1 MNASVLANGLI
12 FYFCFI
18 IALSFHEFAHAW
30 VASRCGDNTAKA
42 LGRLTITPLAHID
55 PLGTV
60 ILPLLMIFLPAMGPA
75 GSTLSSFIIG
85 WAKPVPVDPRNY
97 RRGVSDDNLVSVAG
111 PISNLILAFITLMFY
126 KMITVGFVQDQS
138 FVDGFSQFLLNLV
151 YINILLAW
159 FNMIPIPPLDGSHL
173 LKNIVRM
180 SSQTYFWLSQWGIW
194 ILIFALNFPP
204 LRAPLRQL
212 LVVLISGTIKVMAL
226 ILRL

>member
-30 VASRCGDNTAKA
+30 MASRCGDNTAKA
-42 LGRLTITPLAHID
+42 LGRLTINPLAHID

-60 ILPLLMIFLPAMGPA
+60 ILPLLMIFLPAMGPV
-75 GSTLSSFIIG
+75 GSSLSSFVIG

-97 RRGVSDDNLVSVAG
+97 RRGTRDDNLVSVAG
-111 PISNLILAFITLMFY
+111 PLSNLLLAFITLIFY
-126 KMITVGFVQDQS
+126 KIITAGFAQDQS
-138 FVDGFSQFLLNLV
+138 FTDGFSQFLLKLV
-151 YINILLAW
+151 HINILLAW

-173 LKNIVRM
+173 LKNFTRM
-180 SSQTYFWLSQWGIW
+180 SHQTYFWLSQWGIW
-194 ILIFALNFPP
+194 ILIFALNFTP
-204 LRAPLRQL
+204 LRKL
-212 LVVLISGTIKVMAL
+212 LVALILGTVKVMAL

>member
-42 LGRLTITPLAHID
+42 LGRLTINPLAHID

-60 ILPLLMIFLPAMGPA
+60 ILPLLMIFLPAL
-75 GSTLSSFIIG
+75 GSTGAALSSFVIG

-97 RRGVSDDNLVSVAG
+97 RRGIRDDNLVSVAG
-111 PISNLILAFITLMFY
+111 PLSNLILAFITLILF
-126 KMITVGFVQDQS
+126 KIISAGFAQDQS
-138 FVDGFSQFLLNLV
+138 FADGFSQFLLNLV

-173 LKNIVRM
+173 LKNFTRM
-180 SSQTYFWLSQWGIW
+180 SYQTYFWLSQWGIW
-194 ILIFALNFPP
+194 ILIIALNFTP
-204 LRAPLRQL
+204 LRKI
-212 LVVLISGTIKVMAL
+212 LVVLISITVKAMAFV
-226 ILRL
+226 LRL

>member
-42 LGRLTITPLAHID
+42 LGRLTINPLAHID

-60 ILPLLMIFLPAMGPA
+60 ILPLLMIFLPAMGSA
-75 GSTLSSFIIG
+75 GSALSSFVIG
-85 WAKPVPVDPRNY
+85 WAKPVPVDPRNF
-97 RRGVSDDNLVSVAG
+97 RRGIRDDNWVSVAG
-111 PISNLILAFITLMFY
+111 PLSNLILAFITLILF
-126 KMITVGFVQDQS
+126 KIITAVFAQDQS
-138 FVDGFSQFLLNLV
+138 FADGFSQFLLNLV

-173 LKNIVRM
+173 LKNFTRM
-180 SSQTYFWLSQWGIW
+180 SYQTYFWLSQWGIW
-194 ILIFALNFPP
+194 ILIFALNFTP
-204 LRAPLRQL
+204 LRRI
-212 LVVLISGTIKVMAL
+212 LVVLISGTVKAMAFV
-226 ILRL
+226 LRL

>member
-42 LGRLTITPLAHID
+42 LGRLTINPLAHID

-75 GSTLSSFIIG
+75 GASLSSFVIG

-97 RRGVSDDNLVSVAG
+97 RRGIRDDNLVSVAG
-111 PISNLILAFITLMFY
+111 PLSNLILAFITLILF
-126 KMITVGFVQDQS
+126 KIISAGFAQDQS
-138 FVDGFSQFLLNLV
+138 FADGFSQFLLNLA

-173 LKNIVRM
+173 LKNFTRM
-180 SSQTYFWLSQWGIW
+180 SYQTYFWLSQWGIW
-194 ILIFALNFPP
+194 ILIIALNFTP
-204 LRAPLRQL
+204 LRKI
-212 LVVLISGTIKVMAL
+212 LVLLISITIKAMAFV
-226 ILRL
+226 LRL

>member
-42 LGRLTITPLAHID
+42 LGRLTINPLAHID

-60 ILPLLMIFLPAMGPA
+60 ILPLLMIFLPAMGSA
-75 GSTLSSFIIG
+75 GSALSSFVIG
-85 WAKPVPVDPRNY
+85 WAKPVPVDPRNF
-97 RRGVSDDNLVSVAG
+97 RREIRDDNWVSVAG
-111 PISNLILAFITLMFY
+111 PLSNLILAFITLILF
-126 KMITVGFVQDQS
+126 KIITAVFAQDQS
-138 FVDGFSQFLLNLV
+138 FADGFSQFLLNLV

-173 LKNIVRM
+173 LKNFTRM
-180 SSQTYFWLSQWGIW
+180 SYQTYFWLSQWGIW
-194 ILIFALNFPP
+194 ILIFALNFTP
-204 LRAPLRQL
+204 LRRI
-212 LVVLISGTIKVMAL
+212 LVVLISGTVKAMAFV
-226 ILRL
+226 LRL